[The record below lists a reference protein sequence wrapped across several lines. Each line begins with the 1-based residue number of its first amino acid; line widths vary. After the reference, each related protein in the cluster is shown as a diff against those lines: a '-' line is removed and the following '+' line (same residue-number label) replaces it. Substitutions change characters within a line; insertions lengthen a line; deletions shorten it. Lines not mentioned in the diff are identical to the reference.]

1 MGSTFLK
8 GMRRGVTGVL
18 VSAFFVAPL
27 LLRSQDKVLKGG
39 PKGSGEAQQADS
51 LEIRALLGQFNR
63 LRGSNPDSA
72 IYVSRKAME
81 LAGQLGFEA
90 AKAEGLKNI
99 GIINFDKGSYQEA
112 LDYFNQSLAVYEM
125 ETDTVGISN
134 LQNNIGSVYQ
144 TIGDNPRALEFFINS
159 LRNGEKVED
168 TLRMGTAYLNIGTVY
183 SRDKNTY
190 PEAEEN
196 YQRSID
202 LFEKIGYDIGVA
214 VANINFGELYLFQEQ
229 PRKALPVLRKALNG
243 FKEIGLDPSPPLNF
257 MGQAYLKDGQLEL
270 ARQLYEEALRIAREK
285 NNISEETKAL
295 IGLGKTAIENR
306 RYAEGVNHLKKG
318 LELANETKVGYDLAA
333 IYENLSEAYVALNDY
348 RNAYAAQREYS
359 SVQDSIRSNDY
370 ETQMGNLRVQFGLEN
385 AERENELLKAQN
397 NLNALQIE
405 KDARAKQL
413 LYVILGLFVAIIAG
427 FIFQFFYVRRS
438 NRRLAFERNR
448 SEQILL
454 NILPKETADELKE
467 HGFIKAKEFE
477 QITVLFTDFKA
488 FSLIAERISA
498 DKLVKS
504 VDYYFKN
511 FDAITERHH
520 LEKIKTIGDAYM
532 CAGGIPSANSTHAR
546 DAMKAAL
553 EILQFV
559 KDTELDPPPGI
570 YPFKIRLGMNSVP
583 VVAGVVGTRKFA
595 YDIWGNTVNIA
606 ARMES
611 GSIAGRINVSEN
623 TYKLLKDEFEF
634 TYRGEMEVK
643 NGKVLKMYFAEVKAV
658 SPA

>member
-1 MGSTFLK
+1 MGSAFLA
-8 GMRRGVTGVL
+8 GMCHGTTRAVVL
-18 VSAFFVAPL
+18 AFL
-27 LLRSQDKVLKGG
+27 LLPLFVLAQDQV
-39 PKGSGEAQQADS
+39 PQKGSGTAQGERQTDS
-51 LEIRALLGQFNR
+51 LKVQALLGQFNQF
-63 LRGSNPDSA
+63 RGTNPDSA
-72 IYVSRKAME
+72 IYVSRKAVE
-81 LAGQLGFEA
+81 LAGESGFEA
-90 AKAEGLKNI
+90 AKALGLKNI

-112 LDYFNQSLAVYEM
+112 LDYFNQSLEVYEK
-125 ETDTVGISN
+125 EADTVGISN

-144 TIGDNPRALEFFINS
+144 TIGDNPRALQYFINS

-168 TLRMGTAYLNIGTVY
+168 SLRMGTAYLNIGTVY
-183 SRDKNTY
+183 SNDRNTY
-190 PEAEEN
+190 PEAVEN
-196 YQRSID
+196 FQRSID

-214 VANINFGELYLFQEQ
+214 VANINFGEWYLKQEEPQ
-229 PRKALPVLRKALNG
+229 KALPILRKALDG
-243 FKEIGLDPSPPLNF
+243 FRETGLDPSPPLNF
-257 MGQAYLKDGQLEL
+257 MGKAYLMDKQFDQ
-270 ARQLYEEALRIAREK
+270 ARQYFEEALLLAREK
-285 NNISEETKAL
+285 KNISEETKAL

-306 RYAEGVNHLKKG
+306 RYAEGVTHLKKG
-318 LELANETKVGYDLAA
+318 LELARATGVLYDLKE
-333 IYENLSEAYVALNDY
+333 IYESLSVAYSALNDY
-348 RNAYAAQREYS
+348 KNAFAAQRDYS
-359 SVQDSIRSNDY
+359 RVQDSIRSEGY
-370 ETQMGNLRVQFGLEN
+370 ENQMGNLRVQFGLEN

-498 DKLVKS
+498 EKLVKS

-511 FDAITERHH
+511 FDAITERHN

-532 CAGGIPSANSTHAR
+532 CAGGIPSANNTHAR
-546 DAMKAAL
+546 DAIKAAM

-559 KDTELDPPPGI
+559 KETELNPPPGI
-570 YPFKIRLGMNSVP
+570 YPFKIRLGLNSGP

-623 TYKLLKDEFEF
+623 TYELLKDEFEF

-643 NGKVLKMYFAEVKAV
+643 NGQVLKMYFAEVPEGSTA
-658 SPA
+658 

>member
-570 YPFKIRLGMNSVP
+570 YPFKIRLGMNSGP

>member
-1 MGSTFLK
+1 MGSAFRT
-8 GMRRGVTGVL
+8 GTRRGARRGLVL
-18 VSAFFVAPL
+18 ACLSVSMFVQG
-27 LLRSQDKVLKGG
+27 QDLKKAS
-39 PKGSGEAQQADS
+39 PTPQKASQADS
-51 LEIRALLGQFNR
+51 LEIQALLGRFNGF
-63 LRGSNPDSA
+63 RGSDPDSA
-72 IYVSRKAME
+72 IYVSRRAME
-81 LAGQLGFEA
+81 LAGETGFEA
-90 AKAEGLKNI
+90 ARAQGLKNI

-112 LDYFNQSLAVYEM
+112 LDYFNQSLAVYER
-125 ETDTVGISN
+125 EADTAGISN

-144 TIGDNPRALEFFINS
+144 TIGDNPRALEYFINS
-159 LRNGEKVED
+159 LRNGEKVKD

-183 SRDKNTY
+183 SNDKNTY
-190 PEAEEN
+190 PEAVEN
-196 YQRSID
+196 FQRSID

-214 VANINFGELYLFQEQ
+214 VANINFGEWYLKQEEPQ
-229 PRKALPVLRKALNG
+229 KALPILRKALDG
-243 FKEIGLDPSPPLNF
+243 FRETGLDPSSPLNF

-270 ARQLYEEALRIAREK
+270 AGQHYEEALRIARDK
-285 NNISEETKAL
+285 KNISGETKAL
-295 IGLGKTAIENR
+295 IGLGKTAIQNR
-306 RYAEGVNHLKKG
+306 RYAEGITHLKKG
-318 LELANETKVGYDLAA
+318 LELARETGVLYDLKE
-333 IYENLSEAYVALNDY
+333 IYESLSVAYSALNDY
-348 RNAYAAQREYS
+348 KNAFAAQRDYS
-359 SVQDSIRSNDY
+359 RVQDSIRSEGY
-370 ETQMGNLRVQFGLEN
+370 ENQMGNLRVQFGLEN

-413 LYVILGLFVAIIAG
+413 LLVILGLFVAIIAG

-477 QITVLFTDFKA
+477 QITVLFTDFKS

-498 DKLVKS
+498 EKLVKS

-511 FDAITERHH
+511 FDAITERHN

-546 DAMKAAL
+546 DAMNAAL

-559 KDTELDPPPGI
+559 KETELNPPPGI
-570 YPFKIRLGMNSVP
+570 YPFKIRLGLNSGP

-611 GSIAGRINVSEN
+611 GSVAGRINVSEN
-623 TYKLLKDEFEF
+623 TYNILKDEFEF

-643 NGKVLKMYFAEVKAV
+643 NGQVLKMYFAEVPGGSMA
-658 SPA
+658 

>member
-1 MGSTFLK
+1 
-8 GMRRGVTGVL
+8 L

-570 YPFKIRLGMNSVP
+570 YPFKIRLGMNSGP

>member
-1 MGSTFLK
+1 MGSAFLK

-285 NNISEETKAL
+285 KNISEETKAL

-570 YPFKIRLGMNSVP
+570 YPFKIRLGMNSGP

-643 NGKVLKMYFAEVKAV
+643 NGKVLKMYFAEVKVV